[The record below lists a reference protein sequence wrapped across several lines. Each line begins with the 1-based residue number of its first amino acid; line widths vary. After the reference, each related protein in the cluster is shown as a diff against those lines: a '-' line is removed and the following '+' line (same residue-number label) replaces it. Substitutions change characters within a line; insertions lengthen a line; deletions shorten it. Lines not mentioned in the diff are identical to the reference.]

1 MTLFNLP
8 PNPTPESVL
17 LAREFLEEAN
27 RTFIQERDS
36 AYDVVRRFWYRNVSR
51 EGQLSIDGDQTTGL
65 QILQALGT
73 DARAVM
79 MVAYA
84 RVEMLLMISYMLGKQ
99 DLVDL
104 NQLLPPYDVEYN
116 DDGSFKSATLIVP
129 PVVDEDSDGEGE
141 GEGEGESE

>member
-8 PNPTPESVL
+8 SDPNPESIY

-104 NQLLPPYDVEYN
+104 TQLLPPYEVEYN

-129 PVVDEDSDGEGE
+129 SDVDD

>member
-8 PNPTPESVL
+8 PDPNPESIY

-51 EGQLSIDGDQTTGL
+51 EGQLSINGDQTTGL

-104 NQLLPPYDVEYN
+104 TQLIPPYDVEYN

-129 PVVDEDSDGEGE
+129 SDVDD